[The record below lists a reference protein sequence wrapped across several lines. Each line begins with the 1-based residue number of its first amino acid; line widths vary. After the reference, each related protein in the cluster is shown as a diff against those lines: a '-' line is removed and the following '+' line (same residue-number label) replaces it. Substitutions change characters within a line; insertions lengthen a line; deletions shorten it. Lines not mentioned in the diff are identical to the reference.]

1 MSLSKRIAGHLPYL
15 RRYSRALTG
24 SQNSGDTYVSAVLEA
39 LIADLSI
46 FPAASSD
53 RVALYKLY
61 SKLFGSMTLD
71 LKEIQSPFAWERNAE
86 LYMASIPPKARQAIL
101 LVAVEGFSSRETAE
115 VLETS
120 EGELGNILSTA
131 ATEISEQIS
140 TSIMIIE
147 DEPLIAMD
155 IEDMV
160 TSLGHKVTGIARTH
174 TEAIALYKK
183 QKPAMILADIQL
195 ADGSSGIDAVNEIL
209 ESADIPV
216 IFITAFPERLLT
228 GDRPEPAFLVTKP
241 FNPDMVKALISQAL
255 FFQGIAEG
263 RT

>member
-1 MSLSKRIAGHLPYL
+1 MPLSTRIAGHLPYL

-39 LIADLSI
+39 LIADISI
-46 FPAASSD
+46 FPSASSD

-115 VLETS
+115 ILEAS
-120 EGELGNILSTA
+120 EGELGQILSTA

-155 IEDMV
+155 IEEMV
-160 TSLGHKVTGIARTH
+160 ESLGHRVVGTARTH
-174 TEAIALYKK
+174 SEAIALFSSTRPKMAASIAGNT
-183 QKPAMILADIQL
+183 PIFTHACAILPR
-195 ADGSSGIDAVNEIL
+195 NW
-209 ESADIPV
+209 
-216 IFITAFPERLLT
+216 
-228 GDRPEPAFLVTKP
+228 
-241 FNPDMVKALISQAL
+241 ALM
-255 FFQGIAEG
+255 
-263 RT
+263 T